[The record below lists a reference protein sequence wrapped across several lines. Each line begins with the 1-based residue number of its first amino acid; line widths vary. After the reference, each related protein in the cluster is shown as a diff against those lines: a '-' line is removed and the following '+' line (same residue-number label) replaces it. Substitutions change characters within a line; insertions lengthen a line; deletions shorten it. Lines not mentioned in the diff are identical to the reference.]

1 MWDDLW
7 AALALWLV
15 FEGMLPFLSPA
26 RWREAILALAGVNDR
41 GLRVC
46 GLASM
51 AIGLGLLFYVR
62 S

>member
-26 RWREAILALAGVNDR
+26 RWREAMLALADVNDR
-41 GLRVC
+41 GLRLC

-51 AIGLGLLFYVR
+51 AMGLALLFYVR

>member
-1 MWDDLW
+1 MWDDWW

-26 RWREAILALAGVNDR
+26 RWREAMVAVAGMNDR
-41 GLRVC
+41 SLRLC
-46 GLASM
+46 GLLSM
-51 AIGLGLLFYVR
+51 VLGLGLLFYVR